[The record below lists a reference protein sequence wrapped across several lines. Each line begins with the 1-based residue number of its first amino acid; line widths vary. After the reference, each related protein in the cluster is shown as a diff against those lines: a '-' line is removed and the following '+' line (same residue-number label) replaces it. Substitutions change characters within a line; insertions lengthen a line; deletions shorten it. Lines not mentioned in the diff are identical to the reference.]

1 MIDTTQWRARI
12 GSWYSCRISS
22 KHATGSKLTESLG
35 VIGGEDGGNDI
46 VLFVFL
52 VLLLILSGDIEL
64 NPGPKT
70 GKHYCVCLRLAS
82 FLKITAFP

>member
-1 MIDTTQWRARI
+1 MIDLTQWRARI
-12 GSWYSCRISS
+12 GSWYSCRIPS
-22 KHATGSKLTESLG
+22 KYATGSKLMESLR

-70 GKHYCVCLRLAS
+70 GKHCCVCLRPCLI
-82 FLKITAFP
+82 L